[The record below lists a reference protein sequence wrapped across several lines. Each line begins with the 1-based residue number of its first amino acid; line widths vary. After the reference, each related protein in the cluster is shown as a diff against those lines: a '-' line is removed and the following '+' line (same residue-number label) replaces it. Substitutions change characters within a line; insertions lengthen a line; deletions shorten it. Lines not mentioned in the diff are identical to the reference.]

1 MVDSNTY
8 SIHGIGIENLHQWLI
23 FCMVLLFATGEENLN
38 MDA

>member
-8 SIHGIGIENLHQWLI
+8 SIHGTGIFTYINGG
-23 FCMVLLFATGEENLN
+23 FFMVLLLPRGEENLN